1 MDASQP
7 FHKMVCHFL
16 SEHTR
21 FLSRHLTYIT
31 RSGIATGLKRS
42 GGFGFV
48 PRQCTSEE
56 VFYCSLDLR
65 GKVVYDVGSNEG
77 IFSLFSA
84 RAVGSGGTVVSFEPN
99 PEAYR
104 RTVRNLELNHFECQ
118 LYTVNTALG
127 EARGARDMWCPSG
140 ETARSTLRED
150 LADKY
155 VRDGEKCSAFR
166 VSIEKLDD
174 LAGIKFPAPDFIKI
188 DTEGHEA
195 AVLCGAAH
203 TLCRYRP
210 EVFLELHGTSPE
222 NWHSERCRLHSLL
235 EGYGYQ
241 VLDMNRKEVS
251 VDDSTSHLYCQPW
264 DRRAWAVSA
273 PEIIAD
279 KVECV

>member
-1 MDASQP
+1 MVSLWSAAQAKLLQASYRKGERGSEMDASQP

-195 AVLCGAAH
+195 AVLCGAATH
-203 TLCRYRP
+203 CVGIGRKSFSSYMGPVRRTGIANAVACIPFLKATAIRY
-210 EVFLELHGTSPE
+210 
-222 NWHSERCRLHSLL
+222 
-235 EGYGYQ
+235 
-241 VLDMNRKEVS
+241 
-251 VDDSTSHLYCQPW
+251 
-264 DRRAWAVSA
+264 
-273 PEIIAD
+273 
-279 KVECV
+279 